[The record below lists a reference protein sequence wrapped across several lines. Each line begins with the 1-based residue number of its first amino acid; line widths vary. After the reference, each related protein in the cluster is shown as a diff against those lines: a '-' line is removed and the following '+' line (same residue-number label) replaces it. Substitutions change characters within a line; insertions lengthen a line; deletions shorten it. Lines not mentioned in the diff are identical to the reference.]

1 MARLNNPLLENS
13 AVVLATTVVFGERV
27 LVPLLKMAVAML
39 ESFVTS
45 VEVAQEPLPQLQVSS
60 KEYEFVDVVQPV
72 KSVKALGV
80 QKDV

>member
-1 MARLNNPLLENS
+1 MARLNNPLLES
-13 AVVLATTVVFGERV
+13 SSVVLSITVVFGELV

-72 KSVKALGV
+72 KTGKALSV
-80 QKDV
+80 EKDV